1 VKRIQN
7 EPVGGKKMAPQ
18 SSDTNNQKTLL
29 RLLDRVAETGVP
41 MEIQRKGK
49 RLLVSPAEKKRK
61 LDLLEPHPEFIV
73 GNPDALVHIDWS
85 SEWEPNL

>member
-1 VKRIQN
+1 
-7 EPVGGKKMAPQ
+7 
-18 SSDTNNQKTLL
+18 
-29 RLLDRVAETGVP
+29 

-73 GNPDALVHIDWS
+73 ENPDALVHIDWS
-85 SEWEPNL
+85 SEWEPSL